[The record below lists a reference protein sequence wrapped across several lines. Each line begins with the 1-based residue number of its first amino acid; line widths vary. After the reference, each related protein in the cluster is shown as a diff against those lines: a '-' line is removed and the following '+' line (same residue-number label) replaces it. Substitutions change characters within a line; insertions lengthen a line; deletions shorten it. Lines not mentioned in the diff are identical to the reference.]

1 MLYAI
6 AGGTLTIAEVQS
18 SFPTTRT
25 LPQQQESSMPLFAG
39 PPTPLSALRH
49 PRQPQPV
56 LQAALA
62 GTNPATADATD
73 ASAARIAASRCSAPV
88 GDSLGT
94 DNLDVLDADEAED
107 RAKERLLK
115 VVGLLRR
122 SRRIKA
128 AA

>member
-25 LPQQQESSMPLFAG
+25 LPQQQESSMPLFAPVRRHRFRLSG
-39 PPTPLSALRH
+39 TPANRSPFFRRPWREQIPLRPMPPMPARRALPPLA
-49 PRQPQPV
+49 V
-56 LQAALA
+56 
-62 GTNPATADATD
+62 
-73 ASAARIAASRCSAPV
+73 APV